1 MPDYK
6 ETSVNGTQWQRC
18 RTVIIDN
25 SYQRQPNIM
34 FQEERLT
41 NVNGELFQQGAGG
54 LNVPFD
60 PAQVITLLD
69 PATGLPTGDTMTFG
83 EMYIAMW
90 SLYMSEAVARDEA
103 AAT

>member
-25 SYQRQPNIM
+25 AYQRTPQIT
-34 FQEERLT
+34 FQEEKLT

-54 LNVPFD
+54 INVPFD
-60 PAQVITLLD
+60 AAKVITLLD
-69 PATGLPTGDTMTFG
+69 PATGEPTGGTMTFG
-83 EMYIAMW
+83 EMYVAMW
-90 SLYMSEAVARDEA
+90 SLYMQEALQRDA
-103 AAT
+103 AVN